1 MFGQFTGFTGS
12 TTTVFEA
19 FMENEGEYVLTA
31 SVDGVE
37 ISRVVLAEGFAL
49 ALADLFDRD
58 AAAYSTAALASLTRG
73 VNA

>member
-19 FMENEGEYVLTA
+19 FMENEGEFVLTA

-37 ISRVVLAEGFAL
+37 TSRVVLPEGFAL

-58 AAAYSTAALASLTRG
+58 AATASTLALAALSR
-73 VNA
+73 